1 MLVKFFGRM
10 SRVLAMPKTRKAR
23 LERFDF
29 STLDALIGSNES
41 IKWQRSH
48 ATDDCSSYD
57 FFGGY
62 KRVFAKYR
70 ALFPARYDA
79 YLNMSIP
86 DIKKMVPRFPSSK
99 CKQIVIGTGEDIVLY
114 VAINNKYMAMKKSM
128 PFVLFIPTVWDE
140 DTNIIFTQCAISHQL
155 NNCAG
160 SHFIRILLP
169 KERARL
175 LDGAGTARITLR
187 EITAISKY
195 VHDWNL
201 SPRILK
207 MAAAFDY
214 DIVFI

>member
-1 MLVKFFGRM
+1 
-10 SRVLAMPKTRKAR
+10 
-23 LERFDF
+23 
-29 STLDALIGSNES
+29 
-41 IKWQRSH
+41 
-48 ATDDCSSYD
+48 
-57 FFGGY
+57 
-62 KRVFAKYR
+62 
-70 ALFPARYDA
+70 
-79 YLNMSIP
+79 MSIP

-114 VAINNKYMAMKKSM
+114 VAINNKYMAMKKTM

-160 SHFIRILLP
+160 SYFIRILLP

-175 LDGAGTARITLR
+175 FDGVGTARITLR

-207 MAAAFDY
+207 TGASFDY

>member
-1 MLVKFFGRM
+1 
-10 SRVLAMPKTRKAR
+10 MPKTRKAR

-29 STLDALIGSNES
+29 STLDTLLESNES
-41 IKWQRSH
+41 IKWQKSP
-48 ATDDCSSYD
+48 DSLVDCSSYD

-70 ALFPARYDA
+70 ALFPARYEA

-99 CKQIVIGTGEDIVLY
+99 CKQIVFGTGEDIVLY
-114 VAINNKYMAMKKSM
+114 VAINNKYMAMKKTM

-140 DTNIIFTQCAISHQL
+140 DTNIIFTHCAISHQL
-155 NNCAG
+155 NNCAD
-160 SHFIRILLP
+160 SYFIRILLP

-201 SPRILK
+201 MPRILK